1 MRSGVESSPE
11 RQADGVERVHV
22 WAVLL
27 VQAEAYELQRG
38 ALLAQHEV
46 AVCAGGRRGELEHR
60 REVVGQLVDLPRNC
74 VGMSERDPHGYYYEK
89 QDAEEQDQDRA
100 GAARRGA
107 RGSRVGD
114 RARRG
119 PPRPCRRSWSMRLS
133 TALLAAGG
141 SVQALG
147 VPSDRRISNEVI
159 DELLAGAS
167 TEEEIAGPGGLL
179 AELTKRLVERAM
191 EVELTDHVGY
201 EPHLEPPGGAENT
214 RNGTTPKTLI
224 TEHGK
229 VPIDAPR
236 DRDGSFEPKIVRK
249 RQRRFVGFDEKILA
263 LYSRGLSTR
272 DIEAHLE
279 EIYGVKV
286 GRDLISRVTDAVM
299 DDVREWGKRPL
310 EDIYPIVFLDCMV
323 LKIREGGTVQR
334 RALYLALGVTLDGD
348 RDVLG
353 MWFQE
358 TEGAKFWMQV
368 LTDLKQR
375 GVRDILIACVDGL
388 TGFPEAIEAIFP
400 KTTVQTC
407 IVHLIRNSLKYV
419 PRREREQVARD
430 LKPIYTAKDADQ
442 AHAELEAFDEKWG
455 ARFPVITQAWLNA
468 WEHVIP
474 FLAFPDEVRRVI
486 YTTNA
491 IEALNRQLRK
501 AIKTKGSFPN
511 EDAARKLVYLA
522 LQNAVPQWTRTRNWT
537 TALLAFKIHFGD
549 RVPDTAN

>member
-1 MRSGVESSPE
+1 MPTTTQDRMESQELVFPAAGERREPVGRPEWTGGGAPVADPPSLSPDLVDE
-11 RQADGVERVHV
+11 
-22 WAVLL
+22 AVD
-27 VQAEAYELQRG
+27 RG
-38 ALLAQHEV
+38 
-46 AVCAGGRRGELEHR
+46 GGRR
-60 REVVGQLVDLPRNC
+60 
-74 VGMSERDPHGYYYEK
+74 
-89 QDAEEQDQDRA
+89 
-100 GAARRGA
+100 
-107 RGSRVGD
+107 RV
-114 RARRG
+114 R
-119 PPRPCRRSWSMRLS
+119 
-133 TALLAAGG
+133 
-141 SVQALG
+141 QALRM
-147 VPSDRRISNEVI
+147 PSGRISDELI

-179 AELTKRLVERAM
+179 ADLTKRLVERAM
-191 EVELTDHVGY
+191 EVELSEHVGY
-201 EPHLEPPGGAENT
+201 GPHCEPPGGAGNQ
-214 RNGTTPKTLI
+214 RNGTTPKMLI

-229 VPIDAPR
+229 VHLDAPR
-236 DRDGSFEPKIVRK
+236 DRDGSFQPKIVKK

-272 DIEAHLE
+272 DISAHLQ
-279 EIYGVKV
+279 EIYGVNV
-286 GRDLISRVTDAVM
+286 SRDLISRVTDGVM
-299 DDVREWGKRPL
+299 DDVRDWAKRPL

-323 LKIREGGTVQR
+323 LKIREGGTVGR

-368 LTDLKQR
+368 LTDLKTR
-375 GVRDILIACVDGL
+375 GVQDILIACVDGL
-388 TGFPEAIEAIFP
+388 SGFPEAIEAIFP

-407 IVHLIRNSLKYV
+407 IVHLIRASLKYV
-419 PRREREQVARD
+419 PRREREQVARA
-430 LKPIYTAKDADQ
+430 LKPIYTAVDADQ

-455 ARFPVITQAWLNA
+455 KRFPVITQAWLNA
-468 WEHVIP
+468 WEHVTP
-474 FLAFPDEVRRVI
+474 FLAFPPEVRRVI

-501 AIKTKGSFPN
+501 AIKTKGSFPS